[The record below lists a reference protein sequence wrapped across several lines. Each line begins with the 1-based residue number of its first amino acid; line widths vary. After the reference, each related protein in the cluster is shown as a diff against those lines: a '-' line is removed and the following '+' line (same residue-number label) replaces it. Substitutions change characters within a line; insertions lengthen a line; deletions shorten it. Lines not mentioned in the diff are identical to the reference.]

1 MGQVSLFSS
10 SPVAK
15 LIPTQG
21 SQKLPSEIQTHF
33 ETQED
38 HPQSPVAGTQV
49 PLVTI
54 LKNPWK
60 VRHGDLADKGM

>member
-10 SPVAK
+10 SLVAK

-21 SQKLPSEIQTHF
+21 RQESPSEIQTRF

-38 HPQSPVAGTQV
+38 HPQSPVAGTQA
-49 PLVTI
+49 PLVI
-54 LKNPWK
+54 VLKNPWK